1 VSALAAPGPAV
12 PPAQEPP
19 GPVAGGAVGGGPA
32 PAGSVAGGPVAG
44 GPVAG
49 GPVAGGAAGVPPD
62 AVGEWRAP
70 FTLDVPRTL
79 GVHRRGGGDPAF
91 RVAADGSIWRTALT
105 PEGPGTIRVA
115 VARPAAGAAG
125 PAPETLRPAPEAAG
139 PAPGTAGPLAA
150 ARGPAV
156 TVVRGSAWGPGASW
170 LLRTLPAALGADDD
184 PAGFDPVHR
193 VLSQLAR
200 RHRGLRIGRTG
211 LVMEALVPAV
221 LEQKV
226 TGVEAHRAWRLL
238 LLKFG
243 LPAPGP
249 VPRGMRVCPP
259 PLTWRRIPSWEWH
272 RAGVE
277 AVRARTIIGA
287 CRVAGRLEEITAM
300 SPAAADRRLQS
311 LPGIGPWTSAEIRQ
325 RACGDPDAVS
335 VGDLHLPGQVGWAL
349 TGRVVDDAGM
359 LELLAPYQGHRHRAA
374 SLVVAARI
382 GPPRRAPR
390 MPIRDFRRI

>member
-1 VSALAAPGPAV
+1 MSALAASGPAIPPV
-12 PPAQEPP
+12 PKAP
-19 GPVAGGAVGGGPA
+19 GPA
-32 PAGSVAGGPVAG
+32 PAGPAPAGPGPAG
-44 GPVAG
+44 PGPAG
-49 GPVAGGAAGVPPD
+49 PGPASPGPSGAAAPD
-62 AVGEWRAP
+62 AAGEWRPP
-70 FTLDVPRTL
+70 FILDVPRTL
-79 GVHRRGGGDPAF
+79 GVHRRGRGDPAF

-105 PEGPGTIRVA
+105 PEGPGTIRVTA
-115 VARPAAGAAG
+115 TRPAAG
-125 PAPETLRPAPEAAG
+125 
-139 PAPGTAGPLAA
+139 TA
-150 ARGPAV
+150 GPAV
-156 TVVRGSAWGPGASW
+156 TVVRGAAWGPGASW
-170 LLRTLPAALGADDD
+170 LLHALPTALGAGDH
-184 PAGFDPVHR
+184 PGGFAPVHP

-200 RHRGLRIGRTG
+200 RHEGLRIGRTG

-226 TGVEAHRAWRLL
+226 TGVEAHRAWRRLL
-238 LLKFG
+238 LTFG

-249 VPRGMRVCPP
+249 VPPGMRVCPP
-259 PLTWRRIPSWEWH
+259 PVTWRRIPSWEWH

-287 CRVAGRLEEITAM
+287 CHVAARLEEITAM

-349 TGRVVDDAGM
+349 AGRVVDDAGM
-359 LELLAPYQGHRHRAA
+359 LELLAPYRGHRHRAA

-390 MPIRDFRRI
+390 MPIRDYRRI